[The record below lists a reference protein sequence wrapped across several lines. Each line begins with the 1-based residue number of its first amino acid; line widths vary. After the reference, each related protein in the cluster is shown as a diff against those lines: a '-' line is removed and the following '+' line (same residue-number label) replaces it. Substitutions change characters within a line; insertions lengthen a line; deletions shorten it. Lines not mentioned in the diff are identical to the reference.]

1 MQIGPP
7 PCTLPSKP
15 RQGAGEGSHAL
26 GPGSAAPAG
35 GRGRHSPQPRRP
47 PGRRKRQAAQEAA
60 EAVRPVRW
68 PAAASPRGPV
78 GMRTPGQTQGP
89 VLAQPAAPVSP
100 SERLEALH
108 PAPSTPVLQPRAS
121 PTHHGGTARAAL
133 PFSPC
138 VQACPAPSTG
148 GQIWCLLPVH
158 RSVCFLCGLGGLSP
172 LGVVVSAPGQAL
184 APGWASG
191 QPERGRQ
198 AGEAPGPAS
207 PPRPPSGPQPPCFVP
222 TLRVDALNDLVWLSA
237 CVPASPPEA
246 ECP

>member
-7 PCTLPSKP
+7 PCALPSKP

-100 SERLEALH
+100 SERLKALH
-108 PAPSTPVLQPRAS
+108 PAPS
-121 PTHHGGTARAAL
+121 
-133 PFSPC
+133 
-138 VQACPAPSTG
+138 
-148 GQIWCLLPVH
+148 
-158 RSVCFLCGLGGLSP
+158 
-172 LGVVVSAPGQAL
+172 
-184 APGWASG
+184 
-191 QPERGRQ
+191 
-198 AGEAPGPAS
+198 APGPAAPCLPH
-207 PPRPPSGPQPPCFVP
+207 PPRGHSQGGPPIQPLCPGLSCPLDGGADMVPSPRSPLRLLPVWPRGP
-222 TLRVDALNDLVWLSA
+222 LSA
-237 CVPASPPEA
+237 QGRGLGTRPGPSARLGQRSA
-246 ECP
+246 